1 VKVNLLYQTLKN
13 EINKRQKKMASQV
26 LDLDED
32 VLDSILDTTGNE
44 GDIDYS
50 SGTVTYDDG
59 ED

>member
-1 VKVNLLYQTLKN
+1 
-13 EINKRQKKMASQV
+13 MASQV